1 MPRVRISNETLN
13 CYGTWVKTDGI
24 DLTQYRRNPILLWM
38 HERGKVIGTMED
50 IRVENGEVTGEL
62 KFDGVREESRIA
74 RKQFEAGTLKMV
86 SPGFDIL
93 ETSDRM
99 ELRKPGQTMKTV
111 TRCRLLEVSV
121 VDAGGNDDN
130 MVLSHEGQIL
140 ELKAG
145 GTSAVLGLLDNT
157 NAQKEEYQMKLIAL
171 KLGLPE
177 TATEKEI
184 TDQLDLLLGYKI
196 SNEAL
201 KKELDQLKLAGIT
214 QMVDGAIAAG
224 KFTAEKREHFLTL
237 GKSLGAES
245 LKETLDAMQGVTK
258 PMNLI
263 RPTGGANTA
272 QAAAATYQK
281 LSEVPADQLK
291 LMRTQNPE
299 QYKALFKAEYGMD
312 CPPLEE

>member
-38 HERGKVIGTMED
+38 HERGKVIGTMTD

-62 KFDGVREESRIA
+62 KFDGIREESRIA
-74 RKQFEAGTLKMV
+74 QKQFEAGTLKMV

-93 ETSDRM
+93 ETSDKM
-99 ELRKPGQTMKTV
+99 ELRKPGQTMKTI

-130 MVLSHEGQIL
+130 MVLSHDGQIL

-145 GTSAVLGLLDNT
+145 GTSAVLGLLDNI

-184 TDQLDLLLGYKI
+184 TDQLDVLLGYKTA
-196 SNEAL
+196 NEAL
-201 KKELDQLKLAGIT
+201 KTELGQLKLAGIT

-224 KFTAEKREHFLTL
+224 KFTADKKEHFLSL
-237 GKSLGAES
+237 GKAMGAES
-245 LKETLDAMQGVTK
+245 LKETLDAMQSVTK

-263 RPTGGANTA
+263 RPTGGTSSAQTA
-272 QAAAATYQK
+272 VTYQK

-291 LMRTQNPE
+291 LIRSQNPE
-299 QYKALFKAEYGMD
+299 QYKALFKAEYGME
-312 CPPLEE
+312 CPELEE

>member
-24 DLTQYRRNPILLWM
+24 DLSQYRRNPILLWM
-38 HERGKVIGTMED
+38 HERGKVIGTMTD

-62 KFDGVREESRIA
+62 EFDGVREESRIA
-74 RKQFEAGTLKMV
+74 RKQFEAGSLKMV

-93 ETSDRM
+93 ETSDKL

-130 MVLSHEGQIL
+130 MVLSHEGRIL

-145 GTSAVLGLLDNT
+145 GTSALLGLIDNT

-184 TDQLDLLLGYKI
+184 TDQVDILLGYKT

-201 KKELDQLKLAGIT
+201 KTELEQLKLAGIT

-224 KFTAEKREHFLTL
+224 KFTAEKKGHFLAL
-237 GKSLGAES
+237 GKAMGAES

-263 RPTGGANTA
+263 KPTGTTGAA
-272 QAAAATYQK
+272 QAATAYRK

-291 LMRTQNPE
+291 LMRTQQPE
-299 QYKALFKAEYGMD
+299 QYKALFKAEYGME
-312 CPPLEE
+312 CPELEE

>member
-38 HERGKVIGTMED
+38 HERGKVIGIMED

-62 KFDGVREESRIA
+62 KFDGVRDESRIA
-74 RKQFEAGTLKMV
+74 QKQFEAGTLKMV

-93 ETSDRM
+93 ETSDKM
-99 ELRKPGQTMKTV
+99 ELRKPGQKMKTV

-145 GTSAVLGLLDNT
+145 GTCAVLGLLDNT

-184 TDQLDLLLGYKI
+184 ADQVDILLAYKT

-201 KKELDQLKLAGIT
+201 KTELDQLKLAGIT
-214 QMVDGAIAAG
+214 QLVDGAIADG
-224 KFTAEKREHFLTL
+224 KFTADKKEHFLKL
-237 GKSLGAES
+237 GRSMGTES
-245 LKETLDAMQGVTK
+245 LKETLDAMQSVAK

-263 RPTGGANTA
+263 KPMSGAGAGQT
-272 QAAAATYQK
+272 AAATYRK
-281 LSEVPADQLK
+281 LSDVPADQLK

-299 QYKALFKAEYGMD
+299 QYKTLFKAEYGME